1 MNGIININKP
11 SGVSSNKVV
20 SIIKKTFNQK
30 KVGHL
35 GTLDP
40 LASGVLPVCIGKATR
55 LFDLYLNK
63 TKEYVAEFT
72 FSIETDTLDSEGKII
87 NQIDYV
93 PSIDE
98 IKNALKNFIGKI
110 NQLPPKFSAKNING
124 KRAYQLAKSGEDF
137 ELKPKEVEI
146 YSFELLKQ
154 INENTFEFLISCS
167 SGTYIRSL
175 ARDLGFACKTCAY
188 MSKLTR
194 TKAGE
199 FKLDDAVNLDE
210 IKQDNIVPLEKVLS
224 KFEKIIVDD
233 ENYDK
238 LKNGVKTQTD
248 IKDKKNIVIVCK
260 NEIFGIGEIKQKRVF
275 INTYLHD

>member
-1 MNGIININKP
+1 MNFIGQNKMNGIININKP

-72 FSIETDTLDSEGKII
+72 FSIETDTLDSEGKIV

-98 IKNALKNFIGKI
+98 IKDALKNFIGKI
-110 NQLPPKFSAKNING
+110 NQLPPKFSAKNAGRYGQTGQSVYRNASLDG
-124 KRAYQLAKSGEDF
+124 SRSRQAPDGE
-137 ELKPKEVEI
+137 
-146 YSFELLKQ
+146 
-154 INENTFEFLISCS
+154 
-167 SGTYIRSL
+167 
-175 ARDLGFACKTCAY
+175 
-188 MSKLTR
+188 
-194 TKAGE
+194 
-199 FKLDDAVNLDE
+199 
-210 IKQDNIVPLEKVLS
+210 
-224 KFEKIIVDD
+224 
-233 ENYDK
+233 
-238 LKNGVKTQTD
+238 
-248 IKDKKNIVIVCK
+248 
-260 NEIFGIGEIKQKRVF
+260 
-275 INTYLHD
+275 